1 MGFPQSFSGI
11 YSQWLADRQA
21 ALVPNEYLLS
31 EMDKFEN
38 LAFLTNELATSVA
51 RARM

>member
-1 MGFPQSFSGI
+1 MQDFQSFSGI
-11 YSQWLADRQA
+11 YSQWIADRPA

-38 LAFLTNELATSVA
+38 LAFLTNELAT
-51 RARM
+51 